1 MPRYF
6 VSKRLENMRYLFR
19 ARSETAEGAS
29 LLSCCQQGTLLGE
42 VEPSVMPDEAL
53 NICLQ
58 ILELFSANII
68 F

>member
-6 VSKRLENMRYLFR
+6 VCKRLENIGYLFR
-19 ARSETAEGAS
+19 ARSEIAEGAS

-42 VEPSVMPDEAL
+42 VEPSVMPDGAL
-53 NICLQ
+53 NICLH

>member
-6 VSKRLENMRYLFR
+6 VCKRLENIGYLFR
-19 ARSETAEGAS
+19 ARSEISEGAS

-42 VEPSVMPDEAL
+42 VEPSVMPDGAL
-53 NICLQ
+53 NICLH
-58 ILELFSANII
+58 ILELFSASI